1 MERRYGTDVG
11 RQCSGEAIGSYS
23 EIEAKRILKH
33 FGLPQNGGIPVLM
46 QALRFRMYHLINKQD
61 FVEVSATRCIFRM
74 RECRVQAMRK
84 KKGLPDYPCK
94 TTGIEEYSHFA
105 TAVDPRIKTR
115 SVACPPDAHPVEFWC
130 APRRS
135 PWKNRVEW
143 SGAKARAGGQ
153 GICTAAICEDVSR
166 SSARQRAKGKGCS
179 RSHGFHPVAKG
190 HGALRVTEMAL
201 RESL

>member
-1 MERRYGTDVG
+1 MGVSTRAGAGGKEMTNSAKKENIQDLTRDELLGLLEDAALNWLAHDGLWFQAVERRYGTDVG

-23 EIEAKRILKH
+23 EIEAKRILKR
-33 FGLPQNGGIPVLM
+33 FGLPQNGGIPALM

-105 TAVDPRIKTR
+105 SAVDPRIKTR
-115 SVACPPDAHPVEFWC
+115 CVACPPDKHPEEYWC
-130 APRRS
+130 A
-135 PWKNRVEW
+135 WEF
-143 SGAKARAGGQ
+143 
-153 GICTAAICEDVSR
+153 TLE
-166 SSARQRAKGKGCS
+166 
-179 RSHGFHPVAKG
+179 
-190 HGALRVTEMAL
+190 E
-201 RESL
+201 